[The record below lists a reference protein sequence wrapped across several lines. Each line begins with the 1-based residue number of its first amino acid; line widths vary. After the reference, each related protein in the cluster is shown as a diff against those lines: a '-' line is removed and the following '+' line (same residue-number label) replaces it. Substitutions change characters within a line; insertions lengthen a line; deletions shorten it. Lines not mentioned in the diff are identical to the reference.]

1 MKLLNFKT
9 YIILSITILI
19 SLAGCKS
26 KKNLVTT
33 SGELAE
39 KSQTELINHV
49 LANKLDYKTISAKG
63 HLELFKSSSSTKV
76 SANYTIIKDKA
87 MQVSVRIPI
96 IGAEAM
102 RIIFTPDSVIM
113 IDRLKKRYAAENI
126 AIAKMIFQFDYYNL
140 QALLT
145 NQLFLS
151 GQKEIKKNMYNKFSV
166 SSDNDSFYM
175 LKTSPNANIEYK
187 FYVDAS
193 DRISS
198 TQIASPRNDVTIM
211 WLYENFIQDEQRVY
225 PLSMRADIKAK
236 KQKASFGISYSKL
249 EFDKDVNIDQSIS
262 SKYEK
267 VDFKKL
273 LESYMKFAK

>member
-1 MKLLNFKT
+1 MKLLNIRI
-9 YIILSITILI
+9 YIILLLTVLI
-19 SLAGCKS
+19 SLSGCKS

-33 SGELAE
+33 SGELTE

-49 LANKLDYKTISAKG
+49 LDNKFNYKTISAKG

-76 SANYTIIKDKA
+76 SANYTIIKDEA
-87 MQVSVRIPI
+87 MQVSIRIPI

-113 IDRLKKRYAAENI
+113 IDRLKKRYVAESI

-166 SSDNDSFYM
+166 SSDNNSYYM

-187 FYVDAS
+187 FYIDAS

-211 WLYENFIQDEQRVY
+211 WMYENFIQDEQRVY

-249 EFDKDVNIDQSIS
+249 EFDRDVNIDQTIS

-267 VDFKKL
+267 VDLKKL